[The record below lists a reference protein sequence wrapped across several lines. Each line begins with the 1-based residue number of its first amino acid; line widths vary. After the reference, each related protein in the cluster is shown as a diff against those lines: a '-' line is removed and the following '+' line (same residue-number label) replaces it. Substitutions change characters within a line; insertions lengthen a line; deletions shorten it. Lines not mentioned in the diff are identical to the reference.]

1 MLKQMENRI
10 VKTSEKVIIWMSR
23 NNKTQIEMAAELGI
37 TRQTFAQRLKDN
49 FFTIDEIVKLKR
61 LGIE

>member
-1 MLKQMENRI
+1 MPMENTI
-10 VKTSEKVIIWMSR
+10 VKTSEKVILWMSR
-23 NNKTQIEMAAELGI
+23 NNVTQLVMAAKLGI

-49 FFTIDEIVKLKR
+49 FFTVEEIVKLKK

>member
-1 MLKQMENRI
+1 MENRI

-23 NNKTQIEMAAELGI
+23 NNKTQIEVAAELGI
-37 TRQTFAQRLKDN
+37 TRQTLAQRLKDN
-49 FFTIDEIVKLKR
+49 FFTIEEIVKLKK

>member
-1 MLKQMENRI
+1 MENKI

-49 FFTIDEIVKLKR
+49 FFTVDEIVKLKK

>member
-1 MLKQMENRI
+1 MENRI

-49 FFTIDEIVKLKR
+49 FFTIEEIVKLKK

>member
-1 MLKQMENRI
+1 MENRI

-49 FFTIDEIVKLKR
+49 FFTITEIVKLKR

>member
-1 MLKQMENRI
+1 MEQVSRI

-23 NNKTQIEMAAELGI
+23 NGKTQIEVAAELGI
-37 TRQTFAQRLKDN
+37 TRQTLAQRLKDN
-49 FFTIDEIVKLKR
+49 FFTIEEIVKLKK

>member
-1 MLKQMENRI
+1 MENRI

-23 NNKTQIEMAAELGI
+23 NNKTQIEVAAELGI

>member
-1 MLKQMENRI
+1 METRI
-10 VKTSEKVIIWMSR
+10 IKTSEKVLIWMNR
-23 NNKTQIEMAAELGI
+23 NSKTQIEMAAELGI

-49 FFTIDEIVKLKR
+49 FFTVEELTKLKR

>member
-1 MLKQMENRI
+1 MENRI

-23 NNKTQIEMAAELGI
+23 NNRTQIEMAAELGI

-49 FFTIDEIVKLKR
+49 FFTIEEIVKLKK
-61 LGIE
+61 LLI

>member
-1 MLKQMENRI
+1 MENYI
-10 VKTSEKVIIWMSR
+10 IKLSEKVIIWMSR

-49 FFTIDEIVKLKR
+49 FFTVDEIVKLKK

>member
-1 MLKQMENRI
+1 MENRI
-10 VKTSEKVIIWMSR
+10 VKTSEKVIIWMAR
-23 NNKTQIEMAAELGI
+23 NSKTQIEMAAELGI

-49 FFTIDEIVKLKR
+49 FFTVGEIVKLKQ